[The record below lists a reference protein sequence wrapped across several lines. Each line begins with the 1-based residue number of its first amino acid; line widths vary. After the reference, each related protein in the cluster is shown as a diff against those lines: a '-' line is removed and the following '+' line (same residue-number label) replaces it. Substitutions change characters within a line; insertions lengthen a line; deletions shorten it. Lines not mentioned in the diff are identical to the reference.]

1 MVVPRPRED
10 DAADAPARSVTR
22 PSRAAPADQTPLD
35 PGGRAS
41 AASSLFACT
50 AVLDE
55 VGIGVILLD
64 PGGEVAAQ
72 NGVGEAL
79 GRRRTDSGATLVDVL
94 AQAGP
99 AGGDQR
105 LVEVTD
111 AAGAKSI
118 VGYRSVRSDRL
129 GTIVTLRDITE
140 AERVRADRLKLE
152 RLSQVGRACAMVA
165 HEIGNPLAA
174 IKATLQSIEHEA
186 AAAGLAETIAPV
198 YREID
203 RLDKILAGLLGFVR
217 HRAPRRAR
225 ADFGVIVAR
234 ARAAAGDRLARVA
247 FHPPP
252 APLPEVVCDADQIE
266 QVMLN
271 LFLNA
276 ADAMPSGGNLWVRA
290 APEGPRLAI
299 RVEDD
304 GAGVPKEL
312 REKVFES
319 FFTTKPAGV
328 GLGLPVCYRIVC
340 DHQGSMSIED
350 REGGRG
356 ASVRLS
362 LPLARSVR

>member
-1 MVVPRPRED
+1 MLGVGSKEED
-10 DAADAPARSVTR
+10 VGEAPARSMTR
-22 PSRAAPADQTPLD
+22 PTPGAA
-35 PGGRAS
+35 
-41 AASSLFACT
+41 LFAGT

-55 VGIGVILLD
+55 VGVGVILLD
-64 PGGEVAAQ
+64 AGGEVAAA

-79 GRRRTDSGATLVDVL
+79 GQRRAGDATMLVELL
-94 AQAGP
+94 ARSPKEGCGGEQA
-99 AGGDQR
+99 

-111 AAGAKSI
+111 AAGEKSI
-118 VGYRSVRSDRL
+118 VGYRSVRSARL

-140 AERVRADRLKLE
+140 LERIRAERQKLE

-174 IKATLQSIEHEA
+174 IKATLQSIEREA
-186 AAAGLAETIAPV
+186 AAAGLGETIVPV
-198 YREID
+198 FREID
-203 RLDKILAGLLGFVR
+203 RLDKILAELLGFVR

-225 ADFGVIVAR
+225 VEFAAIVAR
-234 ARAAAGDRLARVA
+234 AREAAGDRLGEIVLHA
-247 FHPPP
+247 P
-252 APLPEVVCDADQIE
+252 AEPLPDVLCDADQIE
-266 QVMLN
+266 QVLLN

-276 ADAMPSGGNLWVRA
+276 ADAMPAGGNLWVRA
-290 APEGPRLAI
+290 APEGARLAI
-299 RVEDD
+299 RVEDE
-304 GAGVPKEL
+304 GSGVPKEL

-350 REGGRG
+350 REGGHG

-362 LPLARSVR
+362 LPLARSA